1 MTLEVYLLYLAT
13 VGVFFARP
21 PGPSQ
26 LLFMAGSMQYGLR
39 PALPIIAGD
48 LSANSVQIAIAGFG
62 LTGAIALSAGIFTAI
77 KWAGVAYLVW
87 IGIRTL
93 IAARR
98 SSRPRTPPPPG
109 MLYRQ
114 GFVTSAAN
122 PYAVVFF
129 AALFPQFID
138 PAAPVAPQVAMLGA
152 TYLLVDGMLL
162 VLLGALAARLV
173 SALGGHAARW
183 LGYVSGIGLILA
195 AAMLA
200 LRGAPEAR

>member
-1 MTLEVYLLYLAT
+1 MTPEVYLLYLGT
-13 VGVFFARP
+13 VAVFFARP

-26 LLFMAGSMQYGLR
+26 LLFMAGAMQYGLR

-48 LSANSVQIAIAGFG
+48 LSANTLQIIIAGFG
-62 LTGAIALSAGIFTAI
+62 LTTAIALSAGVFAAV

-87 IGIRTL
+87 IGVRTL
-93 IAARR
+93 VAARR
-98 SSRPRTPPPPG
+98 ARHPRTPPPPG
-109 MLYRQ
+109 MLFRN

-138 PAAPVAPQVAMLGA
+138 PALPVTPQVAILGA
-152 TYLLVDGMLL
+152 TYLLVDGLLL

-173 SALGGHAARW
+173 AALGGHAARW
-183 LGYVSGIGLILA
+183 LGSVSGIGLILA
-195 AAMLA
+195 AGLLA
-200 LRGAPEAR
+200 LRGVPEAR